1 MLAGNN
7 FSENFKAKVPV
18 ERLKQYP
25 QLFLM
30 ANLSISIKSNQFI
43 GKFQDIYFL
52 KKQKRVN
59 S

>member
-18 ERLKQYP
+18 ERLKKYP

-43 GKFQDIYFL
+43 GKFQDILLFEET
-52 KKQKRVN
+52 KE

>member
-1 MLAGNN
+1 MFAGNN
-7 FSENFKAKVPV
+7 FTENFKAKVAV

-25 QLFLM
+25 QLFLL

-43 GKFQDIYFL
+43 GKFQDILLFEET
-52 KKQKRVN
+52 KE